1 MAKQMSAASVEVLDI
16 VRAHGPI
23 ARDQILALATQI
35 PDRSELAMRLNSLTR
50 DGHLLRTADKRYV
63 LNGRVPASTEKPA
76 RAAATRTPN
85 WPTPAQA
92 SADNPETTP
101 ATERTI
107 ADLAR
112 KHTAAQPSTAAER
125 PHDAVAPSAPES
137 TEDVLQQTADTI
149 RAALDATLALAGDL
163 APTLRNLIDL
173 REKTLEILINYRRNR
188 AA

>member
-1 MAKQMSAASVEVLDI
+1 MARPMSAASQEVLDI

-23 ARDQILALATQI
+23 ARDQILERATQI
-35 PDRSELAMRLNSLTR
+35 ADRAELAVRLNSLTH

-63 LNGRVPASTEKPA
+63 LNGRAPASTETPA
-76 RAAATRTPN
+76 RAAATRTPH

-92 SADNPETTP
+92 SADDPETAP
-101 ATERTI
+101 ATGRTV

-112 KHTAAQPSTAAER
+112 KHVAPQRTCAAER
-125 PHDAVAPSAPES
+125 PHDAVAPSTTES
-137 TEDVLQQTADTI
+137 TEDVLQQTADNV
-149 RAALDATLALAGDL
+149 RAALDATLAMAGDL
-163 APTLRNLIDL
+163 APTLRSLIDL